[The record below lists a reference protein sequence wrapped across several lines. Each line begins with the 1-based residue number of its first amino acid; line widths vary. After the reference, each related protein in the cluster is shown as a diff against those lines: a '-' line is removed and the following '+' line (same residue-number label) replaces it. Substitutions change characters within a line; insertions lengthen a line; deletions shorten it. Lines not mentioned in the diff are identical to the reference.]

1 MNQAKPPRRH
11 LEIIHP
17 DSAGIDIGS
26 REIWVSVSA
35 DRAGETVG
43 KFGVF
48 TDDLHKI
55 RDWLIRER
63 VVTVAMESTG
73 IYWIPLYDVLSAAGL
88 HVCLVNP
95 RELKQVPGRKSDL
108 KDCQWLQE
116 LHAFGLLRASFR
128 PDDNACIVR
137 SLVRQRQE
145 LVDSSARQV
154 QLLQKALTQMNIRL
168 TEVVSDIT
176 GKTGMAIIRSI
187 IDGIRDPAVL
197 AQHRDHRCK
206 SAEDTIRR
214 ALTGT
219 WRSEHLLS
227 LKQTLVIYDTYQ
239 RLITDTEREIEIAVS
254 RRSVKSGG
262 DAPPNTP
269 PQKSG
274 EHKKRNSSDYHL
286 PISDAWTR
294 ASGVDLTE
302 IDGISDT
309 TASIVLAEVG
319 LNIDRF
325 STSRHFSSWLG
336 LSPAHDI
343 SGGKILRRGTRATNN
358 RVARALRLA
367 AHAAGRT
374 QTALGAFYRRI
385 AGRAGKPV
393 AITATARKLA
403 VIVWTMLTKGAEY
416 SRKSAIE
423 GEARFRLNRIKSVL
437 KQAKK
442 LGIQLTAPPELAG
455 S

>member
-1 MNQAKPPRRH
+1 MNTSRTPRRH

-26 REIWVSVSA
+26 REIWVAVPA
-35 DRAGETVG
+35 DRDGNTVG
-43 KFGVF
+43 KYGVF
-48 TDDLHKI
+48 TDDLHRI
-55 RDWLIRER
+55 RDWLIREK
-63 VVTVAMESTG
+63 VNTVAMESTG
-73 IYWIPLYDVLSAAGL
+73 IYWIPLYDVLSAAGIA
-88 HVCLVNP
+88 VCLVNP

-128 PDDNACIVR
+128 PDDNACVVR
-137 SLVRQRQE
+137 ALVRQRQE

-154 QLLQKALTQMNIRL
+154 QLLQKALTQMNVRL
-168 TEVVSDIT
+168 TEVVSDVT
-176 GKTGMAIIRSI
+176 GKTGMTIIRSI
-187 IDGIRDPAVL
+187 VAGVRDPAAL
-197 AQHRDHRCK
+197 AKHRDHRCK
-206 SAEDTIRR
+206 ADEDTIRR

-227 LKQTLVIYDTYQ
+227 LQQALTIFDTYQ
-239 RLITDTEREIEIAVS
+239 HLIVETERAIEAAVAS
-254 RRSVKSGG
+254 RPAKDGDGG
-262 DAPPNTP
+262 SPPSARPDPTA
-269 PQKSG
+269 
-274 EHKKRNSSDYHL
+274 HKKRNSSDYHL
-286 PISDAWTR
+286 PISDSWTR
-294 ASGVDLTE
+294 VSGVDLTE

-325 STSRHFSSWLG
+325 QSARHFSSWLG

-343 SGGKILRRGTRATNN
+343 SGGKILRRATRSTNN

-374 QTALGAFYRRI
+374 QTMLGAFYRRI

-403 VIVWTMLTKGAEY
+403 VIVWTMLTKGADY
-416 SRKSAIE
+416 ARKSAADS
-423 GEARFRLNRIKSVL
+423 EARMRLLRKKAVL
-437 KQAKK
+437 KQAEK
-442 LGIQLTAPPELAG
+442 LGLHLVAAPGLAG